1 MGTQQSTN
9 SGFGRTT
16 EPQEVLSG
24 IDLTGKVAIVTGG
37 YSGIGVETVRGLAGA
52 GAKVIVPARDHAKA
66 VGNLADV
73 AGDVTI
79 MQMDLADLAT
89 VRKFAAD
96 FAAQHDRLDLLINNA
111 GIMACPLTRLDQ
123 GGGPGWEQQFGVN
136 HLGHFAL
143 AQALM
148 PLLVETASKPDSDV
162 RVVALSSTAHKMGD
176 IRWDDPHWESGEYDK
191 WKAYGQAK
199 TADALFAVGM
209 NKRLAEHGGRAFAV
223 HPGGIMT
230 PLQRHLPSE
239 EMVALGWMNEDGE
252 LSEDAAKMFKSIT
265 QGASTTLWAATSPA
279 LRTRGGEYCEDCDI
293 AALADA
299 DEPSRFD
306 KVQPYAVDEASA
318 ERLWAM
324 SEEMVDGV

>member
-1 MGTQQSTN
+1 MGIQQPVN
-9 SGFGRTT
+9 SGFGRTS
-16 EPQEVLSG
+16 EPQEVLDG
-24 IDLTGKVAIVTGG
+24 IDLSGKVAIVTGG
-37 YSGIGVETVRGLAGA
+37 YSGIGIETVRGLAGA
-52 GAKVIVPARDHAKA
+52 GARVIVPARDHAKA
-66 VGNLADV
+66 VGNLSDV
-73 AGDVTI
+73 AGDVAI
-79 MQMDLADLAT
+79 MAMDLADVAT
-89 VRKFAAD
+89 VRAFAAE
-96 FAAQHDRLDLLINNA
+96 FMAQHNRLDLLINNA
-111 GIMACPLTRLDQ
+111 GIMACPLTRV
-123 GGGPGWEQQFGVN
+123 GPGWEQQFGVN

-148 PLLVETASKPDSDV
+148 PLLVKTAALPGSDV
-162 RVVALSSTAHKMGD
+162 RVVALSSTGHKLSD
-176 IRWDDPHWESGEYDK
+176 IRWDDPHWNEGEYDK

-209 NKRLAEHGGRAFAV
+209 NTRLAEHGGRAFSV

-230 PLQRHLPSE
+230 PLQRHLDTE
-239 EMVALGWMNEDGE
+239 EMVAMGWMNEDGE
-252 LSEDAAKMFKSIT
+252 PSERAAKMFKTPT

-306 KVQPYAVDEASA
+306 KVQTYAVDEASA

-324 SEEMVDGV
+324 SEEMVDGA

>member
-1 MGTQQSTN
+1 MN
-9 SGFGRTT
+9 SGFGRTS
-16 EPQEVLSG
+16 EPQEVLDG
-24 IDLTGKVAIVTGG
+24 IDLSGKVAIVTGG

-52 GAKVIVPARDHAKA
+52 GATVIVPARDHAKA
-66 VGNLADV
+66 VGNLSDV

-79 MQMDLADLAT
+79 MAMDLADLAS
-89 VRKFAAD
+89 VRAFAAE
-96 FAAQHDRLDLLINNA
+96 FKHAHDRLDLLINNA
-111 GIMACPLTRLDQ
+111 GIMACPLTRV
-123 GGGPGWEQQFGVN
+123 GPGWEQQFGVN

-148 PLLVETASKPDSDV
+148 PLLVETASKPGSDV
-162 RVVALSSTAHKMGD
+162 RVVALSSTGHKLSD
-176 IRWDDPHWESGEYDK
+176 IRWDDPHWNEGEYDK

-209 NKRLAEHGGRAFAV
+209 NTRLAEHGGSAFSV

-230 PLQRHLPSE
+230 PLQRHLPNE
-239 EMVALGWMNEDGE
+239 EMIALGWMNEDGE
-252 LSEDAAKMFKSIT
+252 LSEDAAKMFKRVT

-293 AALADA
+293 AEMADP
-299 DEPSRFD
+299 ESRSRYN
-306 KVQPYAVDEASA
+306 KVQPYAVNEASA

-324 SEEMVDGV
+324 SEEMVAEV

>member
-1 MGTQQSTN
+1 MGIQQPVN
-9 SGFGRTT
+9 SGFGRTS
-16 EPQEVLSG
+16 EPQEVLDG
-24 IDLTGKVAIVTGG
+24 IDLSGKVAIVTGG

-52 GAKVIVPARDHAKA
+52 GATVIVPARDHAKA
-66 VGNLADV
+66 VGNLSDV
-73 AGDVTI
+73 VGDVTI
-79 MQMDLADLAT
+79 MAMDLADLAT
-89 VRKFAAD
+89 VRAFAAE
-96 FAAQHDRLDLLINNA
+96 FMAQHDRLDLLINNA

-148 PLLVETASKPDSDV
+148 PLLVKTADQPDSDV
-162 RVVALSSTAHKMGD
+162 RVVALSSTGHKLSD

-209 NKRLAEHGGRAFAV
+209 NTRLAEHGGRAFSV

-230 PLQRHLPSE
+230 PLQRHLDTE
-239 EMVALGWMNEDGE
+239 EMTALGWMNEDGE
-252 LSEDAAKMFKSIT
+252 LSEQAAKMFKSVT

-279 LRTRGGEYCEDCDI
+279 LKDRGGEYCEDCDI
-293 AALADA
+293 AQLADP
-299 DEPSRFD
+299 ENRSRYN
-306 KVQPYAVDEASA
+306 KVQPYAVDEDNAQ
-318 ERLWAM
+318 RLWAM
-324 SEEMVDGV
+324 SEEMVAAV

>member
-1 MGTQQSTN
+1 MGIQQPVN
-9 SGFGRTT
+9 SGFGRTS
-16 EPQEVLSG
+16 EPQEVLDG
-24 IDLTGKVAIVTGG
+24 IDLSGKVAIVTGG
-37 YSGIGVETVRGLAGA
+37 YSGIGGETVRGLAGA
-52 GAKVIVPARDHAKA
+52 GARVIVPARDHAKA
-66 VGNLADV
+66 VGNLSDV

-79 MQMDLADLAT
+79 MAMDLAEVAT
-89 VRKFAAD
+89 VRAFAAE
-96 FAAQHDRLDLLINNA
+96 FMAQHNRLDLLINNA
-111 GIMACPLTRLDQ
+111 GIMACPLTRV
-123 GGGPGWEQQFGVN
+123 GPGWEQQFGVN

-148 PLLVETASKPDSDV
+148 PLLVKTAALPGSDV
-162 RVVALSSTAHKMGD
+162 RVVALSSTGHKLSD
-176 IRWDDPHWESGEYDK
+176 IRWDDPHWNEGEYDK
-191 WKAYGQAK
+191 WQAYGQAK

-209 NKRLAEHGGRAFAV
+209 NTRLAEHGGRAFSV

-230 PLQRHLPSE
+230 PLQRHLDTE
-239 EMVALGWMNEDGE
+239 EMVAMGWMNEDGE
-252 LSEDAAKMFKSIT
+252 PSERAAKMFKTPT

-306 KVQPYAVDEASA
+306 KVQTYAVDEASA

-324 SEEMVDGV
+324 SEEMVDGA

>member
-1 MGTQQSTN
+1 MGIQQPVN
-9 SGFGRTT
+9 SGFGRTS
-16 EPQEVLSG
+16 EPQEVLDG
-24 IDLTGKVAIVTGG
+24 IDLSGKVAIVTGG
-37 YSGIGVETVRGLAGA
+37 YSGIGIETVRGLAGA
-52 GAKVIVPARDHAKA
+52 GARVIVPARDHAKA
-66 VGNLADV
+66 VGNLSDV
-73 AGDVTI
+73 AGDLTI
-79 MQMDLADLAT
+79 MAMDLADVAT
-89 VRKFAAD
+89 VRAFAAE
-96 FAAQHDRLDLLINNA
+96 FMAQHDRLDLLINNA
-111 GIMACPLTRLDQ
+111 GIMACPLTRV
-123 GGGPGWEQQFGVN
+123 GPGWEQQFGVN

-148 PLLVETASKPDSDV
+148 PLLVKTAALPGSDV
-162 RVVALSSTAHKMGD
+162 RVVALSSTGHKLSD
-176 IRWDDPHWESGEYDK
+176 IRWDDPHWNEGEYDK
-191 WKAYGQAK
+191 WQAYGQAK

-209 NKRLAEHGGRAFAV
+209 NTRLAEHGGRAFSV

-230 PLQRHLPSE
+230 PLQRHLDTE
-239 EMVALGWMNEDGE
+239 EMVAMGWMNEDGE
-252 LSEDAAKMFKSIT
+252 PSERAAKMFKTPT

-306 KVQPYAVDEASA
+306 KVQTYAVDEASA

>member
-1 MGTQQSTN
+1 MGIQQPVN
-9 SGFGRTT
+9 SGFGRTS
-16 EPQEVLSG
+16 EPQEVLDG
-24 IDLTGKVAIVTGG
+24 IDLSGKVAIVTGG
-37 YSGIGVETVRGLAGA
+37 YSGIGIETVGGLAGA
-52 GAKVIVPARDHAKA
+52 GATVIVPARDHAKA
-66 VGNLADV
+66 VGNLSDV

-79 MQMDLADLAT
+79 MAMDLADLAT
-89 VRKFAAD
+89 VRAFAAE
-96 FAAQHDRLDLLINNA
+96 FMAQHDRLDLLINNA

-148 PLLVETASKPDSDV
+148 PLLFKTAALPGSDV
-162 RVVALSSTAHKMGD
+162 RVIALSSTGHKLSD
-176 IRWDDPHWESGEYDK
+176 IRWDDPHWNEGEYDK

-209 NKRLAEHGGRAFAV
+209 NTRLAEHGGRAFSV

-230 PLQRHLPSE
+230 PLQRHLDTE
-239 EMVALGWMNEDGE
+239 EMVAMGWMNEDGE
-252 LSEDAAKMFKSIT
+252 PSERAAKMFKTPT

-293 AALADA
+293 AALAD
-299 DEPSRFD
+299 EPSRFD

-324 SEEMVDGV
+324 SEEMVDGA

>member
-1 MGTQQSTN
+1 MGTQQPTN
-9 SGFGRTT
+9 SGFGHTT

-111 GIMACPLTRLDQ
+111 GIMACPLTRV
-123 GGGPGWEQQFGVN
+123 GPGWEQQFGVN

-148 PLLVETASKPDSDV
+148 PLLEKTAALPDSDV
-162 RVVALSSTAHKMGD
+162 RVVALSSTGHKISD
-176 IRWDDPHWESGEYDK
+176 IRWDDPNWETGEYDK
-191 WKAYGQAK
+191 WQAYGQAK
-199 TADALFAVGM
+199 TANALFAVGM
-209 NKRLAEHGGRAFAV
+209 NKRLALHGGRAFSV
-223 HPGGIMT
+223 HPGGIAT
-230 PLQRHLPSE
+230 PLQRHLDVE

-252 LSEDAAKMFKSIT
+252 LSEQAAKMFKSVT
-265 QGASTTLWAATSPA
+265 QGASTTLWAATAPA
-279 LRTRGGEYCEDCDI
+279 LKDRGGEYCEDCDI
-293 AALADA
+293 AALADS
-299 DEPSRFD
+299 ENPSRYN
-306 KVQPYAVDEASA
+306 KVQPYTVDEGSA
-318 ERLWAM
+318 QRLWAM
-324 SEEMVDGV
+324 SEEMVAGV